1 MRAAATLIRKEGRQ
15 VHFLLRI
22 SGKLMALKKKTI
34 AIMIICFVVLSA
46 TIAYTLEPGTFHNW
60 FNAFYWVM
68 TTMATVGYGDYFA
81 ATAAG
86 KLFTIFLY
94 VFGIG
99 LLSLVIGKVVEAM
112 GEMQRRRGAGTLN
125 FHGENH
131 VILINWSR
139 KTQAA
144 VDEILCYAPKCR
156 IVIID
161 ETGQHP
167 LEQMEQVHFI
177 SGDASSDEI
186 LLKAGIRAARAAIVF
201 GDTRIDEASLID
213 GKSLL
218 IVSSIER
225 IAPQVHTTVEIMQEQ
240 NIKNFRHV
248 EVNEFVLSHDAVSR
262 LAVRSALQE
271 GNSEVIS
278 QLLSRQHGD
287 DIYEVP
293 RNAAWRTYGEAFQ
306 GLLVQGATLISDR
319 GDLGINR
326 KLDQPIPADAR
337 LYIVSDEETYRRIKG

>member
-1 MRAAATLIRKEGRQ
+1 M
-15 VHFLLRI
+15 HFLLKL
-22 SGKLMALKKKTI
+22 SGKLVALKKKTI
-34 AIMIICFVVLSA
+34 AVMILCFVVLSA
-46 TIAYTLEPGTFHNW
+46 TIAYALEPDTFNSW

-68 TTMATVGYGDYFA
+68 TTMSTVGYGDYFA
-81 ATAAG
+81 ATPSG
-86 KLFTIFLY
+86 KVFTIFLY
-94 VFGIG
+94 IFGIG

-112 GEMQRRRGAGTLN
+112 GEIQRRRGAGTLS
-125 FHGENH
+125 FHGTDH
-131 VILINWSR
+131 VVLINWSR

-144 VDEILCYAPKCR
+144 VDEILCYAPKCQ

-161 ETGQHP
+161 ESGKHP

-186 LLKAGIRAARAAIVF
+186 LLKANIGRARAAIVF
-201 GDTRIDEASLID
+201 SDIRIDEPSLVD

-218 IVSSIER
+218 IISSVER
-225 IAPQVHTTVEIMQEQ
+225 IAPQVHTTVEIMQEKHIQ
-240 NIKNFRHV
+240 NFRHV
-248 EVNEFVLSHDAVSR
+248 QVNEFVLSHDAVSR

-278 QLLSRQHGD
+278 QLLSREHGD

-293 RNAAWRTYGEAFQ
+293 VNAGWRTYGEAFQ
-306 GLLVQGATLISDR
+306 ALLLQGATLLSDR

-326 KLDQPIPADAR
+326 KLDQPIPPDAR
-337 LYIVSDEETYRRIKG
+337 LYVVSDEETYRRIKG